1 MSDSDSGGSSI
12 SNTSGGARSFSM
24 SGIKRDHA
32 RFRDIVRG
40 KIRGN
45 LKKFIS
51 HGEMISRKG
60 NDRVSI
66 PVPQI
71 DLPRFTFGTGKGEG
85 VGQGDGQPGDPVN
98 GKPQDG
104 ESGQQKAGSDSAEH
118 ELEVDVS
125 LQELAEMLGEEL
137 SLPNIEPKGAQ
148 EITSKSSKYTDIHTQ
163 GPQSLRHFKRT
174 YKEALK
180 RQIATGIYDPKN
192 PIIVPIKRDQR
203 FRGWS
208 ETPRPQTNAVIVYMM
223 DVSGSMGDEQKEI
236 VRTEA
241 FWIDTWL
248 RHQYDGV
255 HRRFIIHDASAKE
268 VDEDTF
274 YKTRESGGT
283 LISSAYRL
291 CLDIIRNDYPAA
303 EWNIYPF
310 HFSDGDNWSSEDTKI
325 CLDMISNDLL
335 PQVNQFCYGQVESR
349 YGSGQFFKDIMERF
363 TAEHKVVATR
373 IADKEGIYDSI
384 KTFLGAG
391 R

>member
-1 MSDSDSGGSSI
+1 MSLP
-12 SNTSGGARSFSM
+12 
-24 SGIKRDHA
+24 GIKRDHN

-51 HGEMISRKG
+51 HGEMITRRGS
-60 NDRVSI
+60 DRVSI

-71 DLPRFTFGTGKGEG
+71 DLPRFTFGSNKGQG
-85 VGQGDGQPGDPVN
+85 VGQGEGKPGDPAN
-98 GKPQDG
+98 GQPQDG
-104 ESGQQKAGSDSAEH
+104 EPGQGQAGQGEGQHD
-118 ELEVDVS
+118 LEVDVTIE
-125 LQELAEMLGEEL
+125 ELAQMLGEEL
-137 SLPNIEPKGAQ
+137 ALPNILPKG
-148 EITSKSSKYTDIHTQ
+148 SKEVTAKSNKYTSIHTE
-163 GPQSLRHFKRT
+163 GPKSLRHFKRT

-180 RQIATGIYDPKN
+180 RQISSGVYDPNN
-192 PIIVPIKRDQR
+192 PIVVPIKADHRY
-203 FRGWS
+203 RGWA

-248 RHQYDGV
+248 RSQYQGI
-255 HRRFIIHDASAKE
+255 HRRYIIHDASARE

-291 CLDIIRNDYPAA
+291 CLDMIHKDYPSA

-325 CLDMISNDLL
+325 CLDLVQTDLL
-335 PQVNQFCYGQVESR
+335 PIVNQFSYGQVESR
-349 YGSGQFFKDIMERF
+349 YGSGQFFKDVLERF
-363 TAEHKVVATR
+363 ASNEQVVATR
-373 IADKEGIYDSI
+373 VSDKDGIYDSI
-384 KTFLGAG
+384 KTFLGGG